1 MQGKSTKPAKLAT
14 MLCPDR
20 AQALI
25 GEILYKWE
33 REKEMSYE
41 KLNEKILEMK
51 DEMFDTIR
59 ENVAICSV
67 KGEPEEDAPY
77 GREVKRALDHLL
89 SVGEKMGFKTGNVDN
104 RVGWIEY
111 GEGEEMVGVLGH
123 VDVVPLGEGWNYDPL
138 GCEIHDG
145 KMYGRGV
152 QDDKGPTI
160 GAVYALKA
168 IRDLGLPIDRRIR
181 VLFGCDEESG
191 SSCVEHYIKVGE
203 ELPNIGFT
211 PDAQFPAIFCEK
223 GQTFWDVS
231 KKVENPSSI
240 KVLSIEGGMAKN
252 VVTPKCTLVAEGEL
266 KVEEKDYIT
275 VEKKDGK
282 TIVTCEG
289 ISAHGSTP
297 EQGAN
302 AVIRLFEALKEN
314 DFGGDLQTMINFLME
329 KIGYE
334 TNGEKLGIAS
344 TDEETGSTTV
354 NLGMISCDEEKLSF
368 TLDIRYPNSTTEEHV
383 VKNVKENVEAY
394 GLVPEVETHSL
405 LYVPTESELVQKL
418 MKVYQEQTGDMEAE
432 PIAIGGGTYAKS
444 FDNMVAYGPIFP
456 GEEEVIHAPNEFA
469 NMDNLVRSIQISAAA
484 MYELAQK

>member
-1 MQGKSTKPAKLAT
+1 
-14 MLCPDR
+14 
-20 AQALI
+20 
-25 GEILYKWE
+25 
-33 REKEMSYE
+33 MSYE

-77 GREVKRALDHLL
+77 GREVKKALDHLL

-111 GEGEEMVGVLGH
+111 GEGDEMVGVLGH
-123 VDVVPLGEGWNYDPL
+123 VDVVPLGEGWDYDPL

-168 IRDLGLPIDRRIR
+168 IRDLGLPVDRRIR

-203 ELPNIGFT
+203 ELPTIGFT

-231 KKVENPSSI
+231 KKVENPSDI

-252 VVTPKCTLVAEGEL
+252 VVTPK
-266 KVEEKDYIT
+266 
-275 VEKKDGK
+275 
-282 TIVTCEG
+282 
-289 ISAHGSTP
+289 
-297 EQGAN
+297 
-302 AVIRLFEALKEN
+302 
-314 DFGGDLQTMINFLME
+314 
-329 KIGYE
+329 
-334 TNGEKLGIAS
+334 
-344 TDEETGSTTV
+344 
-354 NLGMISCDEEKLSF
+354 
-368 TLDIRYPNSTTEEHV
+368 
-383 VKNVKENVEAY
+383 
-394 GLVPEVETHSL
+394 
-405 LYVPTESELVQKL
+405 
-418 MKVYQEQTGDMEAE
+418 
-432 PIAIGGGTYAKS
+432 
-444 FDNMVAYGPIFP
+444 
-456 GEEEVIHAPNEFA
+456 
-469 NMDNLVRSIQISAAA
+469 
-484 MYELAQK
+484 